1 MPEPTPIKNGCL
13 QGGNPNLYGGR
24 DAIKALVMGT
34 RPEEFGHVA
43 DGYLATSRLLTT
55 AITTLGDAAARLVAD
70 GNWGGES
77 AKAMLTR
84 MNRLQTY
91 LMALRDAVDRVPP
104 SLQTVS
110 QALTSAKERFEQET
124 APRNYYAMGSGSPDN
139 GDGRARE
146 FMTRLNGAFHNA
158 HTALPDRLPWDAQLA
173 SPAPYLPPA
182 ERPVTPVSGGDL
194 PYEDTVPVRSATQ
207 LAQSSGGRTP
217 SYEPSPAAPPGGYQ
231 AAASAQAPASA
242 GTGQL
247 SGLTPGQGQAGGTP
261 VGLAGTAPGSIPGT
275 APGAATAGAATAG
288 GVPGAAAGVPGPY
301 AGAGQPATAPPALTP
316 ATPSARPGLKSPA
329 GEPAQSPAISP
340 FRDPSTASAAQGA
353 GPSVRPGSVPVV
365 DGSWP
370 AARPPATGADPAA
383 PGMAGAPFLPFGG
396 AAPQESRP
404 AGRSTPA
411 RSADDDFFR
420 PVIEAGPPVV
430 G

>member
-124 APRNYYAMGSGSPDN
+124 APHNYYAMGSGSPDN
-139 GDGRARE
+139 GDGRAKE
-146 FMTRLNGAFHNA
+146 FMTRLNSAFHNA

-182 ERPVTPVSGGDL
+182 ERPATPVSGGDL

-207 LAQSSGGRTP
+207 LAQHSGGQATTAP
-217 SYEPSPAAPPGGYQ
+217 QPYQPAGYQ
-231 AAASAQAPASA
+231 AAPGAQPPGGNLAASAQPPTVPAPA

-247 SGLTPGQGQAGGTP
+247 SGLTPGQGPGQGQAG
-261 VGLAGTAPGSIPGT
+261 AAPGSVPGT
-275 APGAATAGAATAG
+275 TPAG
-288 GVPGAAAGVPGPY
+288 GVPGSAAGVAGPY
-301 AGAGQPATAPPALTP
+301 AGAGQPATAPPSLTP

-329 GEPAQSPAISP
+329 GEPAHNPVVSP

-370 AARPPATGADPAA
+370 ATRPPATGAEPAA
-383 PGMAGAPFLPFGG
+383 PGTAGAPFLPFGG

-404 AGRSTPA
+404 AGRATPA